1 MGSLYALGGLMR
13 IEAKNFLETKKKYDP
28 NFRIVGK
35 LFQGNELDEQEQAF
49 KRDLPETD
57 VEFFQNK
64 DGFIQILLVFVKTMT
79 DSIRNNMCEG
89 STISSKLVHYFFQY
103 GSEKEEQLDINE

>member
-35 LFQGNELDEQEQAF
+35 LFQGNELDE
-49 KRDLPETD
+49 
-57 VEFFQNK
+57 
-64 DGFIQILLVFVKTMT
+64 
-79 DSIRNNMCEG
+79 
-89 STISSKLVHYFFQY
+89 
-103 GSEKEEQLDINE
+103 